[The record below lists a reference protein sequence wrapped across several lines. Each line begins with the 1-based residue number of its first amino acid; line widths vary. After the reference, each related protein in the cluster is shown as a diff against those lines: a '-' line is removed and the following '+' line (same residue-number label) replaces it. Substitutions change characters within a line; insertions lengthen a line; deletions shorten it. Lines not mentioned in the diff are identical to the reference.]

1 MMSNL
6 EFHPENNFE
15 EIEHT
20 ADWAYRVRGE
30 NLAELF
36 IQAALGL
43 YSLVGMQLA
52 SGERITRSLQ
62 LEGIDRESLL
72 VAWLNELLFF
82 HESEGLGF
90 DRLEI
95 QHLDKTS
102 IQAKVT
108 GAPTQ
113 QWLKDIKA
121 VTYHNLA
128 IRETQSGLEV
138 TLVLD
143 V

>member
-1 MMSNL
+1 MTERVNS
-6 EFHPENNFE
+6 FE

-20 ADWAYRVRGE
+20 ADWAYRVRGK
-30 NLAELF
+30 NLGELF
-36 IQAALGL
+36 IQAAWGL
-43 YSLVGMQLA
+43 YALVEMQLA
-52 SGERITRSLQ
+52 PAPKTTRLIQ
-62 LEGIDRESLL
+62 LKGIDRESLL
-72 VAWLNELLFF
+72 VAWLNELLYF

-90 DRLEI
+90 EGLEI
-95 QHLDKTS
+95 EHLDEIS
-102 IQAKVT
+102 LQAKVT

-128 IRETQSGLEV
+128 IRETESGLEV

>member
-1 MMSNL
+1 MMLSSKSAQ
-6 EFHPENNFE
+6 ENNFE

-20 ADWAYRVRGE
+20 ADWAYRVRGK

-36 IQAALGL
+36 VQAALGL

-52 SGERITRSLQ
+52 PGSQTTRLIQ

-72 VAWLNELLFF
+72 VAWLNELLYF

-90 DRLEI
+90 EQIKI
-95 QHLDKTS
+95 QDLNETS
-102 IQAKVT
+102 LRAKVT

-128 IRETQSGLEV
+128 IREIELGLEV

>member
-1 MMSNL
+1 MTNSQSSQL
-6 EFHPENNFE
+6 NNFE

-20 ADWAYRVRGE
+20 ADWAYRVRGY
-30 NLAELF
+30 NLADLF
-36 IQAALGL
+36 IQAANGL
-43 YSLVGMQLA
+43 YSLVGMQLVPNL
-52 SGERITRSLQ
+52 SVTRTIKVK
-62 LEGIDRESLL
+62 GIDGESLL
-72 VAWLNELLFF
+72 VSWLNELLYL

-90 DRLEI
+90 AQIEI
-95 QHLDKTS
+95 QHLDETS
-102 IQAKVT
+102 LQARVT

-121 VTYHNLA
+121 VTYHNLS
-128 IRETQSGLEV
+128 IQENESGLEV

>member
-1 MMSNL
+1 MPSL
-6 EFHPENNFE
+6 ESP
-15 EIEHT
+15 
-20 ADWAYRVRGE
+20 
-30 NLAELF
+30 
-36 IQAALGL
+36 Q
-43 YSLVGMQLA
+43 
-52 SGERITRSLQ
+52 
-62 LEGIDRESLL
+62 GIDREALL
-72 VAWLNELLFF
+72 VAWLNELLYL

-95 QHLDKTS
+95 QDLDQTS
-102 IQAKVT
+102 LRAKVT

-128 IRETQSGLEV
+128 IHETASGLEV

>member
-1 MMSNL
+1 MMPSSKS
-6 EFHPENNFE
+6 PQGNNFE

-20 ADWAYRVRGE
+20 ADWAYRVRGK
-30 NLAELF
+30 NLAQLL

-43 YSLVGMQLA
+43 YSLVGMELA
-52 SGERITRSLQ
+52 PDSQTTRSIQ
-62 LEGIDRESLL
+62 LKGIDRESLL
-72 VAWLNELLFF
+72 VAWLNELLYL

-90 DRLEI
+90 EGLEI
-95 QHLDKTS
+95 QHLDETS
-102 IQAKVT
+102 LRAKVT

-128 IRETQSGLEV
+128 IRETESGLEV

>member
-1 MMSNL
+1 MMSSSESPQVNK
-6 EFHPENNFE
+6 FE

-20 ADWAYRVRGE
+20 ADWAYRVRGS
-30 NLAELF
+30 NLTELF
-36 IQAALGL
+36 IQAAKGL
-43 YSLVGMQLA
+43 YFLVGMEITA
-52 SGERITRSLQ
+52 GAKTTRSIEVQ
-62 LEGIDRESLL
+62 AIDRESLL
-72 VAWLNELLFF
+72 VAWLNELLYF
-82 HESEGLGF
+82 HESENLGF
-90 DRLEI
+90 EQLEI
-95 QHLDKTS
+95 QYLDETS
-102 IQAKVT
+102 LIAKVT

-128 IRETQSGLEV
+128 IRQTASELEV

>member
-1 MMSNL
+1 MTDLANS
-6 EFHPENNFE
+6 FE

-20 ADWAYRVRGE
+20 ADWAYRVRGK
-30 NLAELF
+30 NLTQLF

-43 YSLVGMQLA
+43 YSLVGMELA
-52 SGERITRSLQ
+52 SGERITRSIQ
-62 LEGIDRESLL
+62 LKAIDYESLL

-82 HESEGLGF
+82 HESESLGF
-90 DRLEI
+90 EQIEI
-95 QHLDKTS
+95 QHLNETA

-128 IRETQSGLEV
+128 IRETESGLEV

>member
-1 MMSNL
+1 MPSSKS
-6 EFHPENNFE
+6 PQGNNFE

-20 ADWAYRVRGE
+20 ADWAYRVRGK
-30 NLAELF
+30 NLAELL
-36 IQAALGL
+36 IQATLGL

-52 SGERITRSLQ
+52 PGAQITRSIQ
-62 LEGIDRESLL
+62 LKGIDRESLL
-72 VAWLNELLFF
+72 VAWLNELLYL

-90 DRLEI
+90 EDI
-95 QHLDKTS
+95 KINYLDETS
-102 IQAKVT
+102 IQAQVT

-128 IRETQSGLEV
+128 ICETESGLEV